1 MTDQQQTLNRALSF
15 GGASAISTG
24 LAFAAINF
32 LGIGQ
37 LLGYV
42 RGPLAWVAV
51 LAGGLVIL
59 VVRALFSELNGM
71 YPTAAGIRLWM
82 ARAMNDRL
90 ALIITLTYMTA
101 IILVIA
107 ADAFI
112 IGEAVAYA
120 FGNGRAVAMVYV
132 AVLLAVATWLNLR
145 GIRLVGAAEKIITT
159 VVVLL
164 TIAVGVVALFRHG
177 SAGHVSQG
185 VSGSPLSALILGI
198 FLYTGFE
205 WVTTNSEE
213 VVKPRIIPKAMLV
226 AIIALG
232 ASQALFAVA
241 MGLTLDQGERATA
254 YPQLLVAQAA
264 LGHAGMLLMLAVTGL
279 TAVNT
284 FNGGFVTMSRFMYA
298 VAREGKLPRKL
309 THLNDRAVPV
319 VPVLILG
326 ITSLVVAIAVAA
338 TGSWA
343 MMVSVCA
350 ALEMMIYGAAGFVV
364 WRLRGTE
371 PAADRPFRFRGGRW
385 LAFAFMVLFGV
396 LGLMSSVTV
405 GSATSLDPIVT
416 LAVIAGLVSVYV
428 YMYVPRLERR
438 EAEELAARRAA
449 RAAARSA
456 RAGRQD
462 AGLPLFGRRHG
473 AGERFS
479 VGSSHPS

>member
-1 MTDQQQTLNRALSF
+1 MPDQQQTLNRALSF

-32 LGIGQ
+32 LGIAQ

-42 RGPLAWVAV
+42 RGPLALVAV

-82 ARAMNDRL
+82 SRAMNDRL

-101 IILVIA
+101 IVLVIA

-112 IGEAVAYA
+112 IGEAIAYA
-120 FGNGRAVAMVYV
+120 FGNGRIIAILYV
-132 AVLLAVATWLNLR
+132 AALLTLATWLNLR

-159 VVVLL
+159 VVVTL

-177 SAGHVSQG
+177 IATHVGEG
-185 VSGSPLSALILGI
+185 VSGSPVSALILGI

-213 VVKPRIIPKAMLV
+213 VVKPKIIPKAMLV

-241 MGLTLDQGERATA
+241 MGLTLDHAQLGTA
-254 YPQLLVAQAA
+254 YPQLLVAQTA

-298 VAREGKLPRKL
+298 VAREGKLPRHL
-309 THLNDRAVPV
+309 TRLNDRAVPV

-326 ITSLVVAIAVAA
+326 ITSLVVAVAVAA
-338 TGSWA
+338 SGTWA

-350 ALEMMIYGAAGFVV
+350 ALEMMIYGAAGYVV
-364 WRLRGTE
+364 WRLRRTE
-371 PAADRPFRFRGGRW
+371 SAADRPFRFRGGRW
-385 LAFAFMVLFGV
+385 LAFVFMILFGI

-405 GSATSLDPIVT
+405 GSSTSFAPLAT
-416 LAVIAGLVSVYV
+416 LAVIAGLVTVYV
-428 YMYVPRLERR
+428 FTYVPKLERR
-438 EAEELAARRAA
+438 EAQELAARRAA
-449 RAAARSA
+449 RAAARATRASRPAAADPSA
-456 RAGRQD
+456 ARELHD
-462 AGLPLFGRRHG
+462 APEGT
-473 AGERFS
+473 A
-479 VGSSHPS
+479 

>member
-1 MTDQQQTLNRALSF
+1 MPDQQQTLNRALSF

-32 LGIGQ
+32 LGIAQ

-51 LAGGLVIL
+51 LCGGLVVL
-59 VVRALFSELNGM
+59 AVRALFSELNGM
-71 YPTAAGIRLWM
+71 YPTAAAIRLWM

-90 ALIITLTYMTA
+90 ALIITFTYMAA

-112 IGEAVAYA
+112 IGEAIAYA
-120 FGNGRAVAMVYV
+120 FSNGHTVAIIYV
-132 AVLLAVATWLNLR
+132 AALLVLATWLNLR

-159 VVVLL
+159 LVVAL
-164 TIAVGVVALFRHG
+164 TIAVGAAALFHHG
-177 SAGHVSQG
+177 NPAHLDTGIK
-185 VSGSPLSALILGI
+185 GSPLSALILGI

-213 VVKPRIIPKAMLV
+213 VVKPKIIPKAMLV
-226 AIIALG
+226 AIGALA

-241 MGLTLDQGERATA
+241 MGLTLNHGQRATA

-264 LGHAGMLLMLAVTGL
+264 LGHAGMLLMLAVTAL

-298 VAREGKLPRKL
+298 VAREGKLPRKF
-309 THLNDRAVPV
+309 TYLNGRAVPA

-326 ITSLVVAIAVAA
+326 ITSLVAIAVAA
-338 TGSWA
+338 TGTWA

-364 WRLRGTE
+364 WRLRRTE
-371 PAADRPFRFRGGRW
+371 PGADRPFRFRGGRW
-385 LAFAFMVLFGV
+385 LALAFTVIFGI
-396 LGLMSSVTV
+396 LGLMASITV
-405 GSATSLDPIVT
+405 GSKTSLAPLVT

-428 YMYVPRLERR
+428 FTYVPRLERR

-449 RAAARSA
+449 RAAARAA
-456 RAGRQD
+456 RVSKEAARE
-462 AGLPLFGRRHG
+462 P
-473 AGERFS
+473 
-479 VGSSHPS
+479 